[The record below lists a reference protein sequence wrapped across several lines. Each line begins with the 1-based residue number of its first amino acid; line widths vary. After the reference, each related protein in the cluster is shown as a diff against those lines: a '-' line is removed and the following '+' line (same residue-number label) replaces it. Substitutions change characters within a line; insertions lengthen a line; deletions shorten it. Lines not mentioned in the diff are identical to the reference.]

1 MNDPS
6 NPLSPAGGS
15 ISAGPGQG
23 DQPGEPLVG
32 AGLEGSPASTAAQ
45 ASAEGSPSPRSGAP
59 GPRGA
64 AAKGGETGLAAVL
77 ALPGFR
83 QLWIGQIFAQ
93 LADKFY
99 IVLMV
104 FLIAQY
110 WVTENPQ
117 ADPALAEAA
126 AAIRMGVENRAQIIT
141 LLATGIYVANTI
153 PAMLLGT
160 VAGVWADRWPKRA
173 VMVSSNALR
182 AGLLLLAP
190 LALLPG
196 PQWLGLSWGYWAL
209 VAMTVLE
216 SVLTQFFAPAEQ
228 AAIPLLVPSHQLL
241 AANSLYQATSMGATI
256 VGFAL
261 GDPILRLMHG
271 LLQRLGFNGGEFVL
285 LPLCYGIAAV
295 AIAAIAI
302 EEPVRPPRNVTVW
315 QEIGEGIQVLRER
328 PSVRSAML
336 QLVLLYSL
344 LAALYVLAISLAAT
358 IVGLGPTGFGTLL
371 AMSGLGLA
379 IGAVAMAQ
387 LGDRFSRRLLGSSG
401 LGMIACCLVLLGQ
414 ARGNLA
420 VTLLLCG
427 LLGVGAALLAIP
439 AQTTIQE
446 DTPEDQRGRV
456 FGLQN
461 NLINIALSLPLVLAG
476 AVVSRY
482 GLLPVLWALAAV
494 ALVAALSE
502 QPWRR
507 C

>member
-1 MNDPS
+1 MNDTS
-6 NPLSPAGGS
+6 HDA
-15 ISAGPGQG
+15 AR
-23 DQPGEPLVG
+23 ER
-32 AGLEGSPASTAAQ
+32 GLG
-45 ASAEGSPSPRSGAP
+45 
-59 GPRGA
+59 
-64 AAKGGETGLAAVL
+64 AVL

-83 QLWIGQIFAQ
+83 RLWIGQVFSQ

-110 WVTENPQ
+110 WVTDTPQ
-117 ADPALAEAA
+117 SNEALAEAA
-126 AAIRMGVENRAQIIT
+126 AKIRMGFETRAQMIT

-160 VAGVWADRWPKRA
+160 VAGVWADRWPKRT
-173 VMVSSNALR
+173 VMVASNALR
-182 AGLLLLAP
+182 AALVLFIP
-190 LALLPG
+190 LTLLPG
-196 PQWLGLSWGYWAL
+196 PVWLGLSWGYWAL
-209 VAMTVLE
+209 VVMTFLE

-241 AANSLYQATSMGATI
+241 AANSGYQVTSMGATI

-261 GDPILRLMHG
+261 GDPILRLLHG
-271 LLQRLGFNGGEFVL
+271 LLAQAGIRGGEFVL
-285 LPLCYGIAAV
+285 LPICYGLAAL
-295 AIAAIAI
+295 AISGIDLK
-302 EEPVRPPRNVTVW
+302 EQPRPASRASVW
-315 QEIGEGIQVLRER
+315 EEIGEGLQVLRER
-328 PSVRSAML
+328 RSVRAAML

-344 LAALYVLAISLAAT
+344 LAALYVLAISLAAA
-358 IVGLGPTGFGTLL
+358 IGELGPTGFGSLL
-371 AMSGLGLA
+371 AMSGVGLA
-379 IGAVAMAQ
+379 LGALTVAQ
-387 LGDRFSRRLLGSSG
+387 LGDRFNRRLLATAG
-401 LGMIACCLVLLGQ
+401 LGTIAWCLVLLGQ
-414 ARGNLA
+414 LQGSL
-420 VTLLLCG
+420 VFTLLLCA

-446 DTPEDQRGRV
+446 DTPEEKRGKV

-482 GLLPVLWALAAV
+482 GLLPVLWGLAAIAV
-494 ALVAALSE
+494 GAALLE